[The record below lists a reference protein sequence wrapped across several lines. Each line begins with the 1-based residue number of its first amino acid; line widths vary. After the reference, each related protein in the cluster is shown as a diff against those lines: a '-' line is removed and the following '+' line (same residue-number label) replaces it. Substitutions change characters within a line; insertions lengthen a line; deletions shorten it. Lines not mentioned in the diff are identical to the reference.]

1 MKQHRCQ
8 RRLAGQHT
16 AESRVDTPYQQ
27 GGVVKIADIATS
39 WRPQARTFCQHSC
52 ACVRRR
58 VVQRRRRRRL
68 STAKGGGASAK
79 KKRKAR
85 AVSGLRRF
93 AARWQEPAAA
103 PGAIGAAPRAGHKT
117 TRRGAREVRPSRL
130 LLPSQLP
137 SARRMRNRVGTRAAA
152 VRRDR
157 GPAPRCAAAPAT
169 HLQAEGGEDARKSR
183 LGARRCVRPELS
195 IRLFWAA
202 VPISEMI
209 WPSRYILRL
218 ARAQLLPP
226 VHETPSMRC
235 PTERRCGAPA

>member
-8 RRLAGQHT
+8 RKLAGQHT

-130 LLPSQLP
+130 LLPSQ
-137 SARRMRNRVGTRAAA
+137 ARGACATEWALAPPPFGATEALRRAAPPPP
-152 VRRDR
+152 RRTFRLKAARMPGNAGLER
-157 GPAPRCAAAPAT
+157 GGVLGRN
-169 HLQAEGGEDARKSR
+169 SR
-183 LGARRCVRPELS
+183 SAFFGRRCPYQR
-195 IRLFWAA
+195 
-202 VPISEMI
+202 
-209 WPSRYILRL
+209 
-218 ARAQLLPP
+218 
-226 VHETPSMRC
+226 
-235 PTERRCGAPA
+235 